1 MTISMKLTV
10 LFGALS
16 AAFWLA
22 SAFVSLPSNIWFPAH
37 VGAGGRNQEFEKLVG
52 RLRLQSRLNA
62 VAASF
67 AFLATAVQTWAQHQG

>member
-22 SAFVSLPSNIWFPAH
+22 SASVSLPDNIWFQAH
-37 VGAGGRNQEFEKLVG
+37 AGAGGRNEKFEKLVG
-52 RLRLQSRLNA
+52 RLRLQSLLNA
-62 VAASF
+62 VAAFF
-67 AFLATAVQTWAQHQG
+67 AFLATAIQACAA